1 LSSEDEIALEN
12 KTSSAKDYSTLSKKE
27 LLQELCT
34 LVESGE
40 VETVRPDVE
49 AVKSA
54 FYKIFRQEQDAM
66 DMARLAGEDDDTEFF
81 PDALEQEFKTI
92 LNKYRA
98 SRMELLR
105 SNESVKEDNY
115 KRKLAIIDELKELVN
130 EEENLNL
137 TFQKFHDI
145 QARWR
150 EIGQVPQNH
159 IKDLWETWHYHVEI
173 FYDYVKI
180 NKELRDLDLKRN
192 LEAKEKLIE
201 RAEALLQNA
210 STSQSFAQLQ
220 TLHNLWRE
228 TGPVPRDQKEIIW
241 ERFKEITA
249 KINKKHQSYS
259 EQRKE
264 EQQNNLRLKH
274 ALCER
279 AENLNQQNY
288 TTAKAW
294 QKASEQLIELLDE
307 WKTIG
312 FVPRKENTEAY
323 ARFKKARNEF
333 FAKRREHYKAVK
345 QENNQNLKE
354 KKALCEQAEAIMNS
368 EDWKETTDALIA
380 LQKRWKE
387 TGVVPRKHS
396 DALWKRFR
404 EACDVFFNRKSEH
417 FSAKGNQYA
426 ENLAAKEQLIIEIE
440 TFVPDGDAQAA
451 FEMLR
456 TFQQRWREIGYV
468 PMKYKEKIQK
478 RYQNAVDK
486 QFRNLKISDA
496 EKRVLR
502 FKGKLE
508 TMSNAENSGKTER
521 AFRNERDKLY
531 SKIIQ
536 LGNSIACWENNIG
549 FFSKSKNA
557 DNMIA
562 EVQRKIEKA
571 KEDIKVLEEQIKL
584 IDKKYD
590 E

>member
-34 LVESGE
+34 LVESGD
-40 VETVRPDVE
+40 VEAARPDVE

-54 FYKIFRQEQDAM
+54 FYKIFRQEQDSL
-66 DMARLAGEDDDTEFF
+66 DMARLADEDDDAEFL

-92 LNKYRA
+92 LNRYKA
-98 SRMELLR
+98 SRTELLR
-105 SNESVKEDNY
+105 NNESAKEDNY
-115 KRKLAIIDELKELVN
+115 KRKLAIIEELKELVN
-130 EEENLNL
+130 EKENLNL

-145 QARWR
+145 QTRWR

-180 NKELRDLDLKRN
+180 NKELRDLDLRRN

-201 RAEALLQNA
+201 RAEALLENA

-241 ERFKEITA
+241 ERFKEITS

-294 QKASEQLIELLDE
+294 QKASEQLIEILDE
-307 WKTIG
+307 WKVIG

-368 EDWKETTDALIA
+368 EDWKTTTDALIA

-387 TGVVPRKHS
+387 TGPIPRKHS
-396 DALWKRFR
+396 DILWKRFR
-404 EACDVFFNRKSEH
+404 EACNVFFNRKSEH
-417 FSAKGNQYA
+417 FSAKDNQYTG
-426 ENLAAKEQLIIEIE
+426 NLAAKEQLIAEIE
-440 TFVPDGDAQAA
+440 TFVPDDDAHAA
-451 FEMLR
+451 VEMLKI
-456 TFQQRWREIGYV
+456 FQQRWREIGYV
-468 PMKYKEKIQK
+468 PMKHKEKIQK
-478 RYQNAVDK
+478 RYQNAIDK
-486 QFRNLKISDA
+486 QFRNLKMSDS
-496 EKRVLR
+496 ERRVLR
-502 FKGKLE
+502 FKDKLE
-508 TMSNAENSGKTER
+508 TMNDSTNSGKTER

-531 SKIIQ
+531 NKIIQ
-536 LGNSIACWENNIG
+536 LGNDIACWENNIG

-557 DNMIA
+557 DSMIA

-584 IDKKYD
+584 IDKKY
-590 E
+590 EE